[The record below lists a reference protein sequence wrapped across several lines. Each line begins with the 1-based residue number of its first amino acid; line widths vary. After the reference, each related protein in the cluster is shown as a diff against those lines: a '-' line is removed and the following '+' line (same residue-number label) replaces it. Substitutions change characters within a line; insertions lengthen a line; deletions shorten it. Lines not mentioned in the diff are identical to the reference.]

1 MNIIVCIKQV
11 PATTDVK
18 INKET
23 NTLIRDQAQS
33 IINPFDTYAVEEG
46 VRLKEA
52 FGGKVTVLSMGIPQ
66 VADLL
71 KECIAVGA
79 DEGILL
85 SDRAFAGADTLA
97 TSAALAA
104 GVKKIG
110 EYDLIICGKQAIDG
124 DTGQVGPELAERLGI
139 PHITCVKK
147 IEEIKDGYIR
157 VQRMTDFG
165 YEVVECALPAV
176 ITVVKEINEPR
187 LPSIKGMMKA
197 KKAVIPIWT
206 ADDVAADRD
215 KIGLKGSPT
224 KVVKTFTPSLEVKT
238 EMIDG
243 SPEEQARKLVDRLLQ
258 LQIKM
263 PV

>member
-11 PATTDVK
+11 PATNDVK
-18 INKET
+18 INKDT
-23 NTLIRDQAQS
+23 NTLIRDEAQS
-33 IINPFDTYAVEEG
+33 VINPFDTYAVEEG

-52 FGGKVTVLSMGIPQ
+52 TGGKVTVISMGIPK
-66 VADLL
+66 VADIL

-79 DEGILL
+79 DDGILL

-104 GVKKIG
+104 GINKIG
-110 EYDLIICGKQAIDG
+110 RYDIIICGKQAIDG

-139 PHITCVKK
+139 PHITCVRK
-147 IEEIKDGYIR
+147 IEEIKEGYIR
-157 VQRMTDFG
+157 AQRMTDFG
-165 YEVVECALPAV
+165 YEVIECSLPAV

-197 KKAVIPIWT
+197 KKAVIPVWT
-206 ADDVAADRD
+206 ADDVGADKD
-215 KIGLKGSPT
+215 KIGLRGSPT
-224 KVVKTFTPSLEVKT
+224 KVIKTFTPEININT
-238 EMIDG
+238 EIIG
-243 SPEEQARKLVDRLLQ
+243 GTPEEQAYKLVEKLLQ
-258 LQIKM
+258 LQIKV

>member
-11 PATTDVK
+11 PATNDVK
-18 INKET
+18 INKDT
-23 NTLIRDQAQS
+23 NTLVRDEAQS
-33 IINPFDTYAVEEG
+33 VINPFDTYAVEEG

-52 FGGKVTVLSMGIPQ
+52 TGGKITVISMGIPK
-66 VADLL
+66 VADIL

-79 DEGILL
+79 DDGILL

-104 GVKKIG
+104 GINKIG
-110 EYDLIICGKQAIDG
+110 DYDIIICGKQAIDG

-139 PHITCVKK
+139 PHITCVRK
-147 IEEIKDGYIR
+147 IEEIKEDYIR
-157 VQRMTDFG
+157 AQRMTDFG
-165 YEVVECALPAV
+165 YEVIECSLPAV

-197 KKAVIPIWT
+197 KKAVIPVWT
-206 ADDVAADRD
+206 ADDVGADKD
-215 KIGLKGSPT
+215 KIGLRGSPT
-224 KVVKTFTPSLEVKT
+224 KVIKTFTPEININT
-238 EMIDG
+238 EIIDG
-243 SPEEQARKLVDRLLQ
+243 APEEQAHKLVEKLLQ
-258 LQIKM
+258 LQIKV

>member
-11 PATTDVK
+11 PATNDVK
-18 INKET
+18 INKDT
-23 NTLIRDQAQS
+23 NTLVRDEAQS
-33 IINPFDTYAVEEG
+33 VINPFDTYAVEEG

-52 FGGKVTVLSMGIPQ
+52 TGGKITVISMGIPK
-66 VADLL
+66 VADIL

-79 DEGILL
+79 DDGILL

-104 GVKKIG
+104 GIKKIG
-110 EYDLIICGKQAIDG
+110 DYDIIICGKQAIDG

-139 PHITCVKK
+139 PHITCVRK
-147 IEEIKDGYIR
+147 IEEIKEDYIR
-157 VQRMTDFG
+157 AQRMTDFG
-165 YEVVECALPAV
+165 YEVIECSLPAV

-197 KKAVIPIWT
+197 KKAVIPVWT
-206 ADDVAADRD
+206 ADDVGADKD
-215 KIGLKGSPT
+215 KIGLRGSPT
-224 KVVKTFTPSLEVKT
+224 KVIKTFTPEININT
-238 EMIDG
+238 EIIDG
-243 SPEEQARKLVDRLLQ
+243 TPEEQAHKLVEKLLQ
-258 LQIKM
+258 LQIKV

>member
-11 PATTDVK
+11 PATNDVK
-18 INKET
+18 INKDT
-23 NTLIRDQAQS
+23 NTLVRDEAQS
-33 IINPFDTYAVEEG
+33 VINPFDTYAVEEG

-52 FGGKVTVLSMGIPQ
+52 TGGKVTVISMGIPK
-66 VADLL
+66 VADIL

-104 GVKKIG
+104 GINKIG
-110 EYDLIICGKQAIDG
+110 QYDIIICGKQAIDG
-124 DTGQVGPELAERLGI
+124 DTGQVGPGLAERLGI
-139 PHITCVKK
+139 PHITCIRK
-147 IEEIKDGYIR
+147 IEEIKEGYIR
-157 VQRMTDFG
+157 AQRMTDFG
-165 YEVVECALPAV
+165 YEVIECSLPAV

-197 KKAVIPIWT
+197 KKAVIPVWS
-206 ADDVAADRD
+206 ADDVGADKD
-215 KIGLKGSPT
+215 KIGLRGSPT
-224 KVVKTFTPSLEVKT
+224 KVIKTFTPEININT
-238 EMIDG
+238 EIIDG
-243 SPEEQARKLVDRLLQ
+243 TPEEQAHKLVEKLLQ
-258 LQIKM
+258 LQIKV

>member
-11 PATTDVK
+11 PATNDVK
-18 INKET
+18 INKDT
-23 NTLIRDQAQS
+23 NTLVRDEAQS
-33 IINPFDTYAVEEG
+33 VINPFDTYAVEEG

-52 FGGKVTVLSMGIPQ
+52 TGGKITVISMGIPK
-66 VADLL
+66 VADIL

-79 DEGILL
+79 DDGILL

-104 GVKKIG
+104 GINKIG
-110 EYDLIICGKQAIDG
+110 DYDIIICGKQAIDG

-139 PHITCVKK
+139 PHITCVRK
-147 IEEIKDGYIR
+147 IEEIKEDYIR
-157 VQRMTDFG
+157 AQRMTDFG
-165 YEVVECALPAV
+165 YEVIECSLPAV

-197 KKAVIPIWT
+197 KKAVIPVWT
-206 ADDVAADRD
+206 ADDVGADKD
-215 KIGLKGSPT
+215 KIGLRGSPT
-224 KVVKTFTPSLEVKT
+224 KVIKTFTPEININT
-238 EMIDG
+238 EIIDG
-243 SPEEQARKLVDRLLQ
+243 TPEEQAHKLVEKLLQ
-258 LQIKM
+258 LQIKV

>member
-11 PATTDVK
+11 PATNDVK
-18 INKET
+18 INKDT
-23 NTLIRDQAQS
+23 NTLVRDEAQS
-33 IINPFDTYAVEEG
+33 VINPFDTYAVEEG

-52 FGGKVTVLSMGIPQ
+52 TGGKVTVISMGIPK
-66 VADLL
+66 VADIL

-104 GVKKIG
+104 GINKIG
-110 EYDLIICGKQAIDG
+110 QYDIIICGKQAIDG
-124 DTGQVGPELAERLGI
+124 DTGQVGPGLAERLGI
-139 PHITCVKK
+139 PHITCVRK
-147 IEEIKDGYIR
+147 IEEIKEGYIR
-157 VQRMTDFG
+157 AQRMTDFG
-165 YEVVECALPAV
+165 YEVIECSLPAV

-197 KKAVIPIWT
+197 KKAVIPVWT
-206 ADDVAADRD
+206 ADDVGADKD
-215 KIGLKGSPT
+215 KIGLRGSPT
-224 KVVKTFTPSLEVKT
+224 KVIKTFTPEININT
-238 EMIDG
+238 EIIDG
-243 SPEEQARKLVDRLLQ
+243 TPEEQAHKLVEKLLQ
-258 LQIKM
+258 LQIKV